1 MEKQAIPR
9 FTIIEAPSV
18 LGLFPNGVETL
29 PDALLAEGFGERL
42 EARRAGRVEPPQ
54 YDNLCDPETALLNP
68 RGIAD
73 YSMTLADAVGRT
85 IDVAEFPVVLGGD
98 CSIVL
103 AACSHLGAADVTGC
117 CLSMAMPTSI
127 RPTQSRTVRR
137 HLWTLRSPPA
147 AGPLS

>member
-1 MEKQAIPR
+1 MPCWQR
-9 FTIIEAPSV
+9 V
-18 LGLFPNGVETL
+18 
-29 PDALLAEGFGERL
+29 FGERL

-54 YDNLCDPETALLNP
+54 YDNLRDPETALLNP

-73 YSMTLADAVGRT
+73 YSVTLADAVGRT

-103 AACSHLGAADVTGC
+103 GCLLALRRRGRYGLLFIDGHADFYQAEAEPNGE
-117 CLSMAMPTSI
+117 
-127 RPTQSRTVRR
+127 R
-137 HLWTLRSPPA
+137 HLWTLRSAPA

>member
-1 MEKQAIPR
+1 VEKQAIPR

-54 YDNLCDPETALLNP
+54 YDNLRDPETALLNP

-73 YSMTLADAVGRT
+73 YSVTLADAVGRT
-85 IDVAEFPVVLGGD
+85 IDVAE
-98 CSIVL
+98 C
-103 AACSHLGAADVTGC
+103 AADVTGC

>member
-54 YDNLCDPETALLNP
+54 YDNFRDPETALLNP

-73 YSMTLADAVGRT
+73 YSVTLADAVGRT
-85 IDVAEFPVVLGGD
+85 IDVLGGD

-103 AACSHLGAADVTGC
+103 GCLLALRRRGRYGLLFIDGHADFYQAEAEPNGE
-117 CLSMAMPTSI
+117 
-127 RPTQSRTVRR
+127 R